1 MVGNHRTIYNE
12 SLIYL
17 SLKLNPFFPKKVNPF
32 SIKSEPILQNEPI
45 RILYPFHQLLT
56 NIKRM
61 GKRLSALFLIRKA
74 KEKSRTK
81 SDLI

>member
-17 SLKLNPFFPKKVNPF
+17 SLKLNPFFAKKVNPF

-45 RILYPFHQLLT
+45 RILYPFRSPFT

-61 GKRLSALFLIRKA
+61 GKRLSALYLIRKA
-74 KEKSRTK
+74 KEESRTK
-81 SDLI
+81 NEL